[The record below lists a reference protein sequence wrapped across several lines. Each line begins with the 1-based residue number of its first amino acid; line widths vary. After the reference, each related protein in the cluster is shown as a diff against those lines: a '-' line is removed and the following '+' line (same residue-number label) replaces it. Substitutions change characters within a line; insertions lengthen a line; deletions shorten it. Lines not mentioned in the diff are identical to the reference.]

1 MPDQFGPPAEA
12 ESVRLL
18 HAAHDAGV
26 NLFDTA
32 PAYGTSETL
41 LGKAFAGRP
50 DVCIATKVDVPHA
63 GSPADGRAAVR
74 SSVERSLRAL
84 KRDVLDIVQVHNATV
99 EVMED
104 QWLIDALEEARAAG
118 LLRHIGVSV
127 YGEAA
132 AMAAIAKR
140 VDVLQVAVNVLDQ
153 RMLRHAIPGA
163 QHAGTGVIVRSVYLK
178 GVLTDK
184 SQWLPQEMDVVRAAA
199 DRARQSLGATW
210 ESLAETAL
218 RFCLSLPGVHAVLVG
233 VRTQNELRAALDAA
247 ARGPLDSG
255 ELTRARAVALDDDD
269 LLDPRKW
276 NLP

>member
-1 MPDQFGPPAEA
+1 VPGGFGPPAEA
-12 ESVRLL
+12 EAISLL
-18 HAAHDAGV
+18 QAAHDAGV

-32 PAYGTSETL
+32 PAYGTSEML

-50 DVCIATKVDVPHA
+50 DVFIATKVDVPPA

-74 SSVERSLRAL
+74 SSIERSLRAL
-84 KRDVLDIVQVHNATV
+84 KKDVIDIVQVHNATT
-99 EVMED
+99 EVLDEG
-104 QWLIDALEEARAAG
+104 WLIDALEEARAAE

-132 AMAAIAKR
+132 AMEAIAKR
-140 VDVLQVAVNVLDQ
+140 VDVLQVALNVLDQ
-153 RMLRHAIPGA
+153 RMLRRVVPSA
-163 QHAGTGVIVRSVYLK
+163 QDAGTGVIVRSVYLK

-184 SQWLPQEMDVVRAAA
+184 SQWLPPEMDAVRAAA

-233 VRTQNELRAALDAA
+233 VRTQHELRAALDTAA
-247 ARGPLDSG
+247 MGPLDPD
-255 ELTRARAVALDDDD
+255 ELARANTVALDDGD